1 VTAVVSRVPS
11 SRQAATRPAEDPRTS
26 RRWANA
32 EALTCALVL
41 LSLGVRFYLP
51 SQIALGFLLMLVTAP
66 AWLGVLRCYRF
77 ANLLAAIILTS
88 IVFGIGLTTYSLAS
102 RYVTRTSLVSE
113 VTLVLLTFGGA
124 GVVLWGRERLGSR
137 ATAVL
142 FAVGLLAGAA
152 LHGHSATQNGWKG
165 AWAIPVTT
173 LLLALT
179 YRRLLASLVVVAG
192 LAIVCVVNDTRA
204 LASVLVVSM
213 LLLVWQLR
221 APAPRARTSFA
232 WTGMTMGVLGVLAYY
247 LGQAALVRGLLGA
260 QAQARSIQQIDQAGS
275 LILGGRPEITATAAL
290 IAAHPWGYGFGVA
303 PRNSDVLIA
312 KTGMARINYDP
323 NNGYVDRFMFGS
335 GFELHSVLGDIW
347 VRMGPLGLLLLAV
360 VVVVLVASLAR
371 RLGARHANGLV
382 LFLVLWAFWN
392 MLFSPLLSAALP
404 LTLAIG
410 MALLRVDDPPLES
423 RHADL
428 DAAS

>member
-1 VTAVVSRVPS
+1 MTAVVSRVASPTG
-11 SRQAATRPAEDPRTS
+11 AAPKPAEDPRTS

-51 SQIALGFLLMLVTAP
+51 SQIALGFLLMVVTAP
-66 AWLGVLRCYRF
+66 AWLSTVRCYRYG
-77 ANLLAAIILTS
+77 AVLAGTILAALL
-88 IVFGIGLTTYSLAS
+88 FGIGLTIHSLGS
-102 RYVTRTSLVSE
+102 HYVTRTSLVSE

-152 LHGHSATQNGWKG
+152 LHGHSAAQNAWKG
-165 AWAIPVTT
+165 TWAIPLTA

-179 YRRLLASLVVVAG
+179 YRRLLASLVVMAG
-192 LAIVCVVNDTRA
+192 LAIVCVLNDTRA
-204 LASVLVVSM
+204 LASVLVVCM
-213 LLLVWQLR
+213 LLVLWQLR
-221 APAPRARTSFA
+221 APAPRARSSFA
-232 WTGMTMGVLGVLAYY
+232 WTAITTGVLGVLAYY

-260 QAQARSIQQIDQAGS
+260 HAQARSIQQIDQAGS

-290 IAAHPWGYGFGVA
+290 IEAHPWGYGFGVA

-312 KTGMARINYDP
+312 KAGMARINYDP
-323 NNGYVDRFMFGS
+323 NNGYVDRYMFGG
-335 GFELHSVLGDIW
+335 GFELHSVLGDVW
-347 VRMGPLGLLLLAV
+347 VRMGPLGLLLLTV
-360 VVVVLVASLAR
+360 VGIVLVASLAR
-371 RLGARHANGLV
+371 RLGARTANGLV

-392 MLFSPLLSAALP
+392 LLFSPLLSAALP

-410 MALLRVDDPPLES
+410 MALLKVSDAPPRAGE
-423 RHADL
+423 AGL
-428 DAAS
+428 DASS